1 MKENKNEKPE
11 QKQNEDCLSLG
22 IILDRAR
29 DEVGAM
35 VLHYM
40 NTSGIPASIFDYVL
54 ADIVSKVKELKAS
67 EYTAIIGRGEENGE
81 HTEPTE

>member
-1 MKENKNEKPE
+1 MKENKIENME
-11 QKQNEDCLSLG
+11 QKQNEDSLSLG
-22 IILDRAR
+22 LILDKAR

-54 ADIVSKVKELKAS
+54 ADIISKVKELKAS
-67 EYTAIIGRGEENGE
+67 EYTAIIGRGEKDGE